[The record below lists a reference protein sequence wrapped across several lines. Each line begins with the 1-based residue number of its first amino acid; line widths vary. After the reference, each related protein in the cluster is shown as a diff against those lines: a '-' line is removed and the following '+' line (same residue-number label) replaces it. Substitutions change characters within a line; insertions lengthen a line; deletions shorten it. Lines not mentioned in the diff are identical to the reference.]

1 MIFWAHSPLS
11 LCLYLFPSLPPSPYI
26 LSLSLSLSPSL
37 SHTYTH
43 SCQDD
48 SHYELTSEV
57 RGQLK
62 VLEKIDR
69 INHNRKQEREKEK
82 IMRAAKSRS
91 KVDDPEMAA
100 KIKEQAKQVCPIY
113 PSFSRMAF

>member
-1 MIFWAHSPLS
+1 MHKHIHS
-11 LCLYLFPSLPPSPYI
+11 
-26 LSLSLSLSPSL
+26 
-37 SHTYTH
+37 HTNTYTH
-43 SCQDD
+43 THTLTPPHTHTWHQDE

-100 KIKEQAKQVCPIY
+100 KIKEQAKQVW
-113 PSFSRMAF
+113 